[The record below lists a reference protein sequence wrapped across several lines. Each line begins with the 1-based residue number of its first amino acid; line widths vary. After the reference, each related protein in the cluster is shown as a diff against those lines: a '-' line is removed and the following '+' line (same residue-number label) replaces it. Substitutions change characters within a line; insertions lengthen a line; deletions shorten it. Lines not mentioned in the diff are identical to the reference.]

1 VKHVWRVTRVALA
14 ALGLAFIAATPAV
27 VAAAGVVSAWSLAGA
42 TAAAAGIVA
51 VGGIAQ
57 DRYRRQRASREEE
70 ILGGHDDGPVRAQ
83 WVPPKV
89 CEITDP
95 VRLGTHRAVP
105 VENESAEGE
114 SVDPAF
120 GAEAPVYIPR
130 DQDGELRELLAAC
143 GFVLLVG
150 DSTAGKTR
158 MAFEGMRATLPGHAL
173 IAPPGVAA
181 IPLAISRAAEQPRC
195 VLWLDDL
202 ERFLGPGG
210 ITAADI
216 ARLLGGSG
224 QHRVIVATIRAVE
237 QARLTAD
244 LRDDDRAWQGLRDVR
259 EVLDQARQIRI
270 ARMFTASELER
281 ARTRAW
287 DPRIAEA
294 IRHADRYGIAE
305 YLAAGPPLLRDLHNA
320 RGSAAGTHPQGAAIV
335 TAAIDLRRAGYLSP
349 IPRDLLDEIHGH
361 YLDGPNQSS
370 EPRELLGE
378 AWAWATTRRSATTR
392 LLTPVGGN
400 RVKVFDYLTD
410 AAQRRAGPLD
420 RVLEPV
426 VRSAL
431 ATAGASDANSLARTA
446 YNQGR
451 WQLAADAWQIACQ
464 LLASDPGVGEHHPD
478 TLTCRG
484 NLARVLQ
491 DLGRLDE
498 AEAEDR
504 TVLAERELL
513 LGPDHPDTLASRGNL
528 ALVLRDL
535 GRLREARAE
544 IRAVLAARRR
554 VQGTDHPD
562 TLASRGNLALVL
574 RDVGRLNE
582 AKVEIR
588 AVLTA
593 QQRVQGSNHPSALA
607 SRGNLALVLR
617 DLGRLEQAED
627 EIRAVLAIALRVLG
641 PDHPR
646 TLTSRNNL
654 AVVLRDLGR
663 LNEAVGEIRA
673 VLAARQLVLG
683 PDHPDSLASRNNLA
697 RVLRDLGWL
706 DEAEAE
712 IRAVLAI
719 RLRVLGP
726 DHRSTL
732 ASRNN
737 LAGVLHE
744 RDRLVE
750 AEGEIRAVLAVM
762 LRVLGPDHPDTLA
775 CRGNLA
781 LVLRELGRLDE
792 AEIEIPADLADPEL
806 ALGADDFS
814 TLAEGSA
821 SANGVPGTNG
831 SAGRLSSSAGASLSA
846 AGEADDHVNAELLAQ
861 QA

>member
-1 VKHVWRVTRVALA
+1 VKHVWPVTRVALA

-51 VGGIAQ
+51 LGGIAQ

-70 ILGGHDDGPVRAQ
+70 ILGGHDDGPVSAR
-83 WVPPKV
+83 WKPPRV
-89 CEITDP
+89 REITDP

-105 VENESAEGE
+105 AENESAEGE
-114 SVDPAF
+114 SVDPAS

-130 DQDGELRELLAAC
+130 DQDGELRELLATC

-370 EPRELLGE
+370 TPRELLGE

-392 LLTPVGGN
+392 LLTPVGGS

-484 NLARVLQ
+484 NLALVLQ

-498 AEAEDR
+498 AEVEDR

-513 LGPDHPDTLASRGNL
+513 VGPDHPDTLASRGNL

-535 GRLREARAE
+535 GRLKEARAE

-562 TLASRGNLALVL
+562 T
-574 RDVGRLNE
+574 
-582 AKVEIR
+582 
-588 AVLTA
+588 
-593 QQRVQGSNHPSALA
+593 LA

-750 AEGEIRAVLAVM
+750 AEAEIRAVLAVM

-814 TLAEGSA
+814 TLAEDSA

-831 SAGRLSSSAGASLSA
+831 SAGGLSSSAGASLSA